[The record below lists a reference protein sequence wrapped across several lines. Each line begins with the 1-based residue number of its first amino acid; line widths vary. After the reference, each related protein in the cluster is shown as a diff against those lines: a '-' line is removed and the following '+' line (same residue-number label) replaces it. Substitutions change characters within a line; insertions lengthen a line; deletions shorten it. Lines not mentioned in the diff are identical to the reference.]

1 MDDRLLE
8 PLKYYETQ
16 GRQEHHDNVEAYFND
31 LSQKSGVDIDANKET
46 MNKWRA
52 EQERI
57 KDLAKALQ
65 KFKIFRVLLIVG
77 IVIGAIMTLA
87 SFGIFG
93 DSAES
98 GALLLILG
106 ASAIV
111 ACSIALVKKV
121 NPKIKNADAL
131 LQEHKLKAQ
140 NLENEGWEQM
150 IPLNN
155 LFSDYDVFRLVEKT
169 LPDFKFEENFS
180 KAQEKLFVDKYD
192 FYDMQTE
199 DSSMLDTVSGQYAG
213 NPFVFGRRIV
223 HRMGTHTYHGSL
235 VITWTETYR
244 DSNGD
249 LRTRHRSQTLHASV
263 VKPKPFYH
271 TNTFLAYGNQAA
283 PNLTFSRESNH
294 VEDLSEKAL
303 ERKIKRGERQLQK
316 QAAKALKAGG
326 NFQEMANSE
335 FDVLFGATD
344 RDNEV
349 EFRLMYTP
357 LAQRSVVALL
367 KDSKN
372 YGDDFDLY
380 KYGKCNIVMSDHG
393 QNWKMNI
400 FASDYKHFDYEE
412 IHSRFL
418 NYNENY
424 FKSIFFDFAP
434 LFSVPAYLEEPC
446 KSLED
451 EPTYNTNYTYYE
463 HEVMSNAMGYER
475 FVHEDSCTEAIL
487 KTQALSVAGER
498 DIIAVTANSYT
509 EIERIDYIP
518 VRGGDGN
525 YHNVPVPWIEY
536 IPLTK
541 TSCVCVGS
549 ISNPVSDAMVCYH
562 GMSAGFSNV

>member
-57 KDLAKALQ
+57 KDLAKALR

-106 ASAIV
+106 AGVIV

-121 NPKIKNADAL
+121 NPQIKNADAL

-155 LFSDYDVFRLVEKT
+155 LFGDYDVFRLVEKT

-244 DSNGD
+244 D
-249 LRTRHRSQTLHASV
+249 
-263 VKPKPFYH
+263 K
-271 TNTFLAYGNQAA
+271 
-283 PNLTFSRESNH
+283 
-294 VEDLSEKAL
+294 
-303 ERKIKRGERQLQK
+303 LQ
-316 QAAKALKAGG
+316 
-326 NFQEMANSE
+326 
-335 FDVLFGATD
+335 
-344 RDNEV
+344 
-349 EFRLMYTP
+349 
-357 LAQRSVVALL
+357 
-367 KDSKN
+367 
-372 YGDDFDLY
+372 
-380 KYGKCNIVMSDHG
+380 
-393 QNWKMNI
+393 
-400 FASDYKHFDYEE
+400 
-412 IHSRFL
+412 
-418 NYNENY
+418 
-424 FKSIFFDFAP
+424 
-434 LFSVPAYLEEPC
+434 
-446 KSLED
+446 
-451 EPTYNTNYTYYE
+451 
-463 HEVMSNAMGYER
+463 
-475 FVHEDSCTEAIL
+475 
-487 KTQALSVAGER
+487 
-498 DIIAVTANSYT
+498 
-509 EIERIDYIP
+509 
-518 VRGGDGN
+518 
-525 YHNVPVPWIEY
+525 
-536 IPLTK
+536 
-541 TSCVCVGS
+541 
-549 ISNPVSDAMVCYH
+549 
-562 GMSAGFSNV
+562 